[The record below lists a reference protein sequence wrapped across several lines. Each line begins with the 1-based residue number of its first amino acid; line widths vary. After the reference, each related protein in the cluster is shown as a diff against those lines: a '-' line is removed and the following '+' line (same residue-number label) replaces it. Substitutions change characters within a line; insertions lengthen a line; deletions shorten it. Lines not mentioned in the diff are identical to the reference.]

1 MAIMIPDIPIDVQF
15 GSHEDEM
22 FYALSKLPDEYYV
35 FHSFVL
41 VTNVAG
47 MLHESETD
55 FVVFHPQ
62 KGIICIEAKA
72 GQVRC
77 VEGKWFYGSGI
88 EMSRGGP
95 YRQADLNKWKLEKY
109 FAQNGLSDLWNKCK
123 VLHAVWF
130 PTIDRAY
137 LNSIH
142 FTSDADRS
150 ITLTKESLTS
160 IETDIERLF
169 AIQLPSRA
177 ETDLTKNEAQKIL
190 SNVLCPSFD
199 LVPSVASEM
208 SIKRNA
214 FNFGRTTVCD
224 HKWRCRNRK
233 NDDCIRKGAETCR
246 KQRARPL
253 PVLQSSFM

>member
-1 MAIMIPDIPIDVQF
+1 MAIMIPDIPIDVQP
-15 GSHEDEM
+15 GSREDEM
-22 FYALSKLPDEYYV
+22 FYALSNLPDEYYV

-41 VTNVAG
+41 ITNVAG

-62 KGIICIEAKA
+62 KGIVCIEAKA

-77 VEGKWFYGSGI
+77 VGGKWYYGSGI

-109 FAQNGLSDLWNKCK
+109 FTQNGLSDLWNKCK

-130 PTIDRAY
+130 PSIDRAY

-160 IETDIERLF
+160 IETDIDRLF
-169 AIQLPSRA
+169 AIRLLLFLR
-177 ETDLTKNEAQKIL
+177 LLQK
-190 SNVLCPSFD
+190 
-199 LVPSVASEM
+199 
-208 SIKRNA
+208 
-214 FNFGRTTVCD
+214 
-224 HKWRCRNRK
+224 
-233 NDDCIRKGAETCR
+233 
-246 KQRARPL
+246 
-253 PVLQSSFM
+253 